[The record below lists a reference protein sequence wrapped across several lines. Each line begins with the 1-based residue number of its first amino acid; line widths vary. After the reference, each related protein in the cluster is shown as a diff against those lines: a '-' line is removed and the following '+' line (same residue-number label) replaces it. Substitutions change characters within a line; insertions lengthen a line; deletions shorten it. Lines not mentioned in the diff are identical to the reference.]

1 MDGSIRIGRLLG
13 IPILL
18 HWTFL
23 IIVPFFAWVIGIQIS
38 ETAVTFGS
46 LFGWPVDGLVTWL
59 GLAQIQIDTSLLTA
73 GYVPW
78 ILGTIVALGLFF
90 GVLVHELAH
99 SLVAKSKGIKIQSI
113 TLLMFGGVSQM
124 EEGMPEPRTELP
136 MALAGPI
143 TSLLFGLLCC
153 GLVYL
158 TPAITPDP
166 SLQGVLIFLFGY
178 IGVLNIILFA
188 FNLIPAFPMDGGRVL
203 RAVLAARMPLDRA
216 TRIAANIGK
225 GFAIIF
231 GIVGLFYSPL
241 LILIALFVFIGA
253 GLESTAVQYN
263 VLLRDVTVGDM
274 MSSPVITVP
283 TTMPVVKVIEMMYAS
298 KHLGFPVVERD
309 TLVGMVTL
317 VDVNRTSPIDRE
329 AMQVKDVMSRNIVTL
344 PPTASVI
351 DALRIMSI
359 HNIGRIP
366 IVHEDRIV
374 GIVTRTDILKVTEL
388 KKI

>member
-1 MDGSIRIGRLLG
+1 MEGSLRIGRLFG

-23 IIVPFFAWVIGIQIS
+23 LIIPVFAYLIGSQIDATTDLLRGLFAIGIDSSI
-38 ETAVTFGS
+38 
-46 LFGWPVDGLVTWL
+46 
-59 GLAQIQIDTSLLTA
+59 ITS
-73 GYVPW
+73 GYMPW

-99 SLVAKSKGIKIQSI
+99 SLVARSKGIKMQSI
-113 TLLMFGGVSQM
+113 TLLMFGGVAQM
-124 EEGMPEPRTELP
+124 DEGAPEPKTELP
-136 MALAGPI
+136 MALAGPL
-143 TSLLFGLLCC
+143 TSLIFGLACC
-153 GLVYL
+153 GLVYF
-158 TPAITPDP
+158 TPEMTPDP
-166 SLQGVLIFLFGY
+166 AMQGPLVFIFGY
-178 IGVLNIILFA
+178 LGVLNIILFA

-203 RAVLAARMPLDRA
+203 RALLATRMPLDRA
-216 TRIAANIGK
+216 TRIAANVGK
-225 GFAIIF
+225 GFAVLF
-231 GIVGLFYSPL
+231 GIIGLFGIPGYIAPFDPF
-241 LILIALFVFIGA
+241 LILIALFVYLGA
-253 GLESTAVQYN
+253 SLESTAVQYN

-274 MSSPVITVP
+274 MSAPVTSVP
-283 TTMPVVKVIEMMYAS
+283 SNMPLVKVVEMMYSS
-298 KHLGFPVVERD
+298 KHLGFPVTERD

-329 AMQVKDVMSRNIVTL
+329 AMQVKDIMTRDIITL

-351 DALRIMSI
+351 DALRIMSTR
-359 HNIGRIP
+359 NIGRIP

>member
-1 MDGSIRIGRLLG
+1 MDGSLRIGRLLG
-13 IPILL
+13 IPIFL

-23 IIVPFFAWVIGIQIS
+23 LIIPLFAYIIGSQIGPTTDMLHEIFAIGIDTTIIS
-38 ETAVTFGS
+38 
-46 LFGWPVDGLVTWL
+46 
-59 GLAQIQIDTSLLTA
+59 A
-73 GYVPW
+73 GFMPW
-78 ILGTIVALGLFF
+78 ILGTVVALGLFF
-90 GVLVHELAH
+90 GVFVHELAH
-99 SLVAKSKGIKIQSI
+99 SIVARSKGIKMQSI

-124 EEGMPEPRTELP
+124 DEGTPEPRTELP
-136 MALAGPI
+136 MALAGPLM
-143 TSLLFGLLCC
+143 SLVFGLVCC
-153 GLVYL
+153 GLVYAA
-158 TPAITPDP
+158 PEVTPDP
-166 SLQGVLIFLFGY
+166 ALQGVFVFLFGY

-216 TRIAANIGK
+216 TRIAANVGK
-225 GFAIIF
+225 AFAVIF
-231 GIVGLFYSPL
+231 GIVGLYFFSPF
-241 LILIALFVFIGA
+241 LILIALFVYIGA

-263 VLLRDVTVGDM
+263 VLLRDVVVGDM

-283 TTMPVVKVIEMMYAS
+283 MNLPLVKVIDLMYSS
-298 KHLGFPVVERD
+298 KHLGFPVVDRD

-329 AMQVKDVMSRNIVTL
+329 AMQVKDVMSRNTITL

-351 DALRIMSI
+351 DALRIMSTN
-359 HNIGRIP
+359 NIGRIP
-366 IVHEDRIV
+366 VVHEDRIV